1 MSSAADSG
9 GRKEYKDGPILI
21 SPGGTMT
28 NTADASKCIEEAIGA
43 ISAID
48 SKLPVLT
55 ALSLEEPAE
64 SSRGSSPLKSPQ
76 SLVSP
81 ALSEVTRK
89 GCDVR
94 ELFGGAI
101 TAILPPSYLDAS
113 DIRQVPD
120 NQECFMS
127 PHSNST
133 IIVEVVEYQE
143 SQKDE
148 RAALYFFEDL
158 CECIEVSR
166 AEVSSY
172 GCIDDPSFMSEI
184 RETFPKCVLMGEQ
197 YLPIKDRPPAVEKVY
212 VMLAVVRLKIVN
224 SELLIYL
231 SSDTRSMP
239 ADISSFLLDLSAE
252 LEANASV
259 FSLGES
265 STATVGGGCTNT
277 STMSEEHKEGVMLS
291 PTTLALPP
299 SDVVFRTFVNSLKV
313 VDWSLFV

>member
-1 MSSAADSG
+1 MDLRRSFH
-9 GRKEYKDGPILI
+9 ILL
-21 SPGGTMT
+21 
-28 NTADASKCIEEAIGA
+28 C
-43 ISAID
+43 
-48 SKLPVLT
+48 
-55 ALSLEEPAE
+55 
-64 SSRGSSPLKSPQ
+64 
-76 SLVSP
+76 LVV
-81 ALSEVTRK
+81 EVTRK

-101 TAILPPSYLDAS
+101 TAVLPPSYLDAS

-224 SELLIYL
+224 SELLVKRFSRY
-231 SSDTRSMP
+231 
-239 ADISSFLLDLSAE
+239 FL
-252 LEANASV
+252 
-259 FSLGES
+259 
-265 STATVGGGCTNT
+265 
-277 STMSEEHKEGVMLS
+277 HY
-291 PTTLALPP
+291 
-299 SDVVFRTFVNSLKV
+299 DVLTIGNIDRYI
-313 VDWSLFV
+313 